1 MAVETGPDLEYC
13 AELENTT
20 TEEII
25 RKHSQHEYYVYM
37 LGFAPGHPYMADLRS
52 PLALREEP
60 LRG

>member
-1 MAVETGPDLEYC
+1 MAGETGPDLEYC

-37 LGFAPGHPYMADLRS
+37 LGFARDIRIWPDLMSRS
-52 PLALREEP
+52 ALREEL
-60 LRG
+60 LRE